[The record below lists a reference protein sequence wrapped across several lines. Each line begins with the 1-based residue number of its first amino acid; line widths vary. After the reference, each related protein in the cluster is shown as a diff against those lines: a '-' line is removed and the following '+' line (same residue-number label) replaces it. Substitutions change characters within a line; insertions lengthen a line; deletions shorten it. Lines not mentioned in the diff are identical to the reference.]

1 MKKDNH
7 GQYFSS
13 EHDCPRPR
21 VLTGWIG
28 FGKWDL
34 NKSF

>member
-13 EHDCPRPR
+13 EHDYPRPR
-21 VLTGWIG
+21 VLVIPENNGVKLST
-28 FGKWDL
+28 
-34 NKSF
+34 